1 MSPDE
6 GHHAGSGPVELTIL
20 MPCLN
25 EAETIEVCVTKAR
38 KFLHDHAVDGEVL
51 VADNGS
57 TDGSQEIACR
67 AGARVVHVASRG
79 YGAALVAGIAA
90 ARGTYVIMGDA
101 DDSYDFLDLKPFLDR
116 LRAGD
121 ELVMGNRFR
130 GGIKPG
136 AMPALHKYLGNP
148 LLSFLGRRF
157 FRIRI
162 GDFHCGLRGFSRQ
175 AISSLDLVSTGMEF
189 ASEMVVKASLKHLK
203 LSEVP
208 TILSPDG
215 RTRAPHLNTW
225 SDGWRHLRFLLLHS
239 PRWLFLYPGLVMLAL
254 GIVGIAVLLPGP
266 VRLTQTTVLDIHT
279 LVAASFAVLVGT
291 QLISFS
297 VLARRYAAV
306 EGFLPPSDRHARII
320 ESLSPERVLQ
330 IAAVGMVLGVAGC
343 TWAILHWV
351 RIDLGPI
358 EDHGIIR
365 ILVVALMSIAVAI
378 QLAATAFFAS
388 VLSIRRK

>member
-1 MSPDE
+1 
-6 GHHAGSGPVELTIL
+6 

-38 KFLHDHAVDGEVL
+38 RFLRDQAVDGEVL

-57 TDGSQEIACR
+57 TDGSQEIASR
-67 AGARVVHVASRG
+67 AGARVVPVASRG
-79 YGAALVAGIAA
+79 YGAALIAGIAA
-90 ARGTYVIMGDA
+90 AHGTYVIMGDA

-121 ELVMGNRFR
+121 ELVMGNRFK

-136 AMPALHKYLGNP
+136 AMPVLHRYLGNP

-175 AISSLDLVSTGMEF
+175 AILALDLVGTGMEF
-189 ASEMVVKASLKHLK
+189 ASEMVVKASLNRLR
-203 LSEVP
+203 LAEVP
-208 TILSPDG
+208 TVLSPDG
-215 RTRAPHLNTW
+215 RTRAPHLRTW

-239 PRWLFLYPGLVMLAL
+239 PRWLFLYPGLVMLVL
-254 GIVGIAVLLPGP
+254 GLVGIAVLLPGP

-279 LVAASFAVLVGT
+279 LVAASFAVLVGV

-306 EGFLPPSDRHARII
+306 EGFLPPSDRHARIVD
-320 ESLSPERVLQ
+320 SLSPERVLQ
-330 IAAVGMVLGVAGC
+330 IAAVGFVLGIAGC
-343 TWAILHWV
+343 AWAVLHWS
-351 RIDLGPI
+351 RIGFGPI
-358 EDHGIIR
+358 EDHGVIR
-365 ILVVALMSIAVAI
+365 TLVVSLMSIAVAI

-388 VLSIRRK
+388 VLTMRRH